1 MEFGKFI
8 TRLDEQ
14 LIQKIVGTSAIQI
27 LNSLNSDLTRISRL
41 QSVLLNIYPPV
52 ELLQSKEIRNEFIDI
67 LKKSEAE
74 QLCTSLGKSI
84 TGDVYST
91 LKTIR
96 FNTKNDWKKL
106 LDFFEIVIEEAADE
120 FIFVPSKN
128 VEVNYALFKHQR
140 DAIKELN
147 QKLYSGNKKAM
158 LHMPTGSGKTRTAIN
173 VICNHFRATEPTVV
187 IWLTHTEELCEQA
200 AAEFERAW
208 KNLGNRELN
217 VVRYWGNSQE
227 DVSNLKDAFI
237 VGGLTKVFN
246 LLKTDAAKISKLGSH
261 CSLVVMDEAHMAIA
275 PTFKL
280 NLQILINFGASL
292 LGLSATPGRTWND
305 PEADKELSTFF
316 NQQKVTLKVEGHEN
330 PVDYLVAEKY
340 LAQVQNSPLLYQ
352 SGFTISDND
361 LKYLKENF
369 HLSDSFLKNL
379 SQDQQRNILIL
390 QKVDELVTRHKRIIL
405 FAMNVEHSNLLATC
419 LQARG
424 VNAFSITSNTESN
437 QRRNLIERF
446 KSNEDVPLVL
456 CNYGILTTGFDAP
469 KTSCALISRPTDS
482 LVLYS
487 QMVGRA
493 IRGTRAGGN
502 DAAEIV
508 TVVDSSLPGFD
519 AVANAFFNW
528 EDVWN

>member
-1 MEFGKFI
+1 MEFEKFI

-14 LIQKIVGTSAIQI
+14 LIQKIVGSSAIRI
-27 LNSLNSDLTRISRL
+27 LSLLNSDLARISRL
-41 QSVLLNIYPPV
+41 QSVLLNIYSPI
-52 ELLQSKEIRNEFIDI
+52 ELLQNKKIRHELIDI
-67 LKKSEAE
+67 LKKPEAE
-74 QLCTSLGKSI
+74 QLCTSLGKAT
-84 TGDVYST
+84 TGDVYAT
-91 LKTIR
+91 LKAIR
-96 FNTKNDWKKL
+96 FNSEKDWNTL
-106 LDFFEIVIEEAADE
+106 LSFFEIVVEKIEDE
-120 FIFVPSKN
+120 FVFVPSKN
-128 VEVNYALFKHQR
+128 VEANYALFKHQR
-140 DAIKELN
+140 NAIKELN

-173 VICNHFRATEPTVV
+173 VICNHFRLTEPTVV
-187 IWLTHTEELCEQA
+187 IWLAHTEELCEQA
-200 AAEFERAW
+200 ASEFERAW
-208 KNLGNRELN
+208 KNIGNRELS

-227 DVSNLKDAFI
+227 DISNLKDAFV
-237 VGGLTKVFN
+237 VGGLTKMFN
-246 LLKTDAAKISKLGSH
+246 LLKIDAAKISRLGSN
-261 CSLVVMDEAHMAIA
+261 CSLVIMDEAHMAIA

-280 NLQILINFGASL
+280 NLQVLINFGASL

-305 PEADKELSTFF
+305 PEADKELSVFF
-316 NQQKVTLKVEGHEN
+316 NQQKVALKVDGYEN

-340 LAQVQNSPLLYQ
+340 LAEVQSSPLLYQ
-352 SGFTISDND
+352 SGFTISEKD

-369 HLSDSFLKNL
+369 QLSDSFLQKL

-437 QRRNLIERF
+437 QRRSLIDRF
-446 KSNEDVPLVL
+446 KSDEDIPLVL

-493 IRGTRAGGN
+493 IRGTKAGGN
-502 DAAEIV
+502 EKAEIV

>member
-1 MEFGKFI
+1 MEFEKFI

-41 QSVLLNIYPPV
+41 QSVLLNIYSPI
-52 ELLQSKEIRNEFIDI
+52 ELLQDKEIRNEFIDI
-67 LKKSEAE
+67 LRKPEAE
-74 QLCTSLGKSI
+74 DLCTSLGKST
-84 TGDVYST
+84 TGDIYST
-91 LKTIR
+91 LKAIR
-96 FNTKNDWKKL
+96 FSPKSAEWNTL
-106 LDFFEIVIEEAADE
+106 LRFFEISVEEETDE
-120 FIFVPSKN
+120 FVFVSSKN

-140 DAIKELN
+140 NAIKELN

-158 LHMPTGSGKTRTAIN
+158 LHMPTGSGKTRTAMN
-173 VICNHFRATEPTVV
+173 VICNHFRFTEPTVV
-187 IWLTHTEELCEQA
+187 IWLAHTEELCEQA
-200 AAEFERAW
+200 ASEFERAW

-227 DVSNLKDAFI
+227 DISNLQDAFI
-237 VGGLTKVFN
+237 IGGLTKVFN
-246 LLKTDAAKISKLGSH
+246 LLKSDAAKISKLGSN

-280 NLQILINFGASL
+280 NLQVLINFGASL

-305 PEADKELSTFF
+305 IDADKELAKFF
-316 NQQKVTLKVEGHEN
+316 NREKVTLKIEGYEN
-330 PVDYLVAEKY
+330 PVDYLIAEKY
-340 LAQVQNSPLLYQ
+340 LAEVQNSPLLYQ
-352 SGFTISDND
+352 SGFTISEKD
-361 LKYLKENF
+361 LEYLQNNF
-369 HLSDSFLKNL
+369 HLSDSFLKKL
-379 SQDQQRNILIL
+379 SEDQQRNILIL

-424 VNAFSITSNTESN
+424 INAFSITSKTESN
-437 QRRNLIERF
+437 QRKSLIDRF
-446 KSNEDVPLVL
+446 KSDEDIPLVL

-487 QMVGRA
+487 QMIGRA
-493 IRGTRAGGN
+493 IRGTKAGGN
-502 DAAEIV
+502 ETAEIV
-508 TVVDSSLPGFD
+508 TVIDSSLPGFD

-528 EDVWN
+528 EDVW